1 MNAEAKAALDGAAAE
16 RKEALGPAGAP
27 AEVPVKILGS
37 ADVEVAAEAQLW
49 AFDHKLAV
57 AHITKN
63 DARLAQ
69 LISKC
74 VEFRLNIEPAQSPY
88 EALLEAIVYQS
99 ISGKAAAKI
108 FERIAAFGANGR
120 CPTPQEILK
129 LRKPALRKAGLS
141 FAKIAAVKDLAQK
154 TIEGVVPTLEDAEK
168 MSDEELVACLDSV
181 RGIGAWTVE
190 MFLIFRLGRPDVLPI
205 HDYGVQKGF
214 ALTYGKRKI
223 PKPRELA
230 KFGERWRPYRTV
242 ASWYMWRAVALAGKD
257 ARKIRKSRA
266 KNSTKRTAKSLTAK
280 NAAKRLSLKN
290 GNARKRARIMRGM
303 KAS

>member
-1 MNAEAKAALDGAAAE
+1 MSATTKPALEPSPTPNPADASP
-16 RKEALGPAGAP
+16 KVLGSVDVAP
-27 AEVPVKILGS
+27 AVN
-37 ADVEVAAEAQLW
+37 LW
-49 AFDHKLAV
+49 AFDHKLAI

-69 LISKC
+69 LIAQC

-99 ISGKAAAKI
+99 ISGKAAATI
-108 FERIAAFGANGR
+108 FARIKSLGSGAPGANGR
-120 CPTPQEILK
+120 CPTPQAILK
-129 LRKPALRKAGLS
+129 LRKSALRKAGLS
-141 FAKIAAVKDLAQK
+141 FAKIAAAKDLAQK
-154 TIEGVVPTLEDAEK
+154 TIEGTVPTLEDAEK
-168 MSDEELVACLDSV
+168 MSDEELVARLDSV

-242 ASWYMWRAVALAGKD
+242 ASWYMWRAVESAGKA
-257 ARKIRKSRA
+257 ARKITKGPAKKKVA
-266 KNSTKRTAKSLTAK
+266 KNSAKPGAKADVNTRT
-280 NAAKRLSLKN
+280 R
-290 GNARKRARIMRGM
+290 RRRGM
-303 KAS
+303 QAL